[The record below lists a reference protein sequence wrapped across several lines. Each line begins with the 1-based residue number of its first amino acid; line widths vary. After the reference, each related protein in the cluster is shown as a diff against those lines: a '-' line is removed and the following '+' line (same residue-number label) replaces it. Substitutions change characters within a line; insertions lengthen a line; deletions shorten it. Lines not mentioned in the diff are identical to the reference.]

1 MSRSFEGIDDEEY
14 DDVLIDSTYQTI
26 IHEVGQ
32 MLQRKLEPIK
42 ERLKKLDERFQ
53 REQISSSQEM
63 KKRSSRR
70 HYSTR
75 DSYQDFYSTRRS
87 RPREANS
94 EFESF
99 RDDKRKSKRVSTS
112 ASIYSSTKDYLRRG
126 ERVSRVSK
134 YSATEDL
141 SQREDCHLYEEPFSY
156 SQQKVSLFDDL
167 YFCNEIETS
176 CEKEKERE
184 RENENEK
191 EMKEKEDECEIEKK
205 IENEIENK
213 NECEKEKEIE
223 KESEIEGRNESAKE
237 MSDMVKERGFENELE
252 KERNEKD
259 ESEKE
264 RSVVTNHPMNFP
276 CFVSTFQVSR
286 NPIYQFQLQYFSK
299 EKRFRLVE
307 KGKIVDDP
315 SPQVLKGKPCK
326 GSTVFESSQSYLILD
341 DEISKDLVC
350 EKVFHLDLIG
360 NHNLIVDKCVL
371 HSNVKYLSAHEPI
384 IVKID
389 QEVSPGKPKQKLGL
403 CDEKLTSNLFACDD
417 HVNYLNC
424 GVNFP
429 CLRVRMKYEGFDC
442 SNVCMPNSY
451 LLDMC
456 EVI

>member
-1 MSRSFEGIDDEEY
+1 
-14 DDVLIDSTYQTI
+14 
-26 IHEVGQ
+26 
-32 MLQRKLEPIK
+32 
-42 ERLKKLDERFQ
+42 
-53 REQISSSQEM
+53 
-63 KKRSSRR
+63 
-70 HYSTR
+70 
-75 DSYQDFYSTRRS
+75 
-87 RPREANS
+87 
-94 EFESF
+94 
-99 RDDKRKSKRVSTS
+99 
-112 ASIYSSTKDYLRRG
+112 
-126 ERVSRVSK
+126 
-134 YSATEDL
+134 
-141 SQREDCHLYEEPFSY
+141 
-156 SQQKVSLFDDL
+156 
-167 YFCNEIETS
+167 
-176 CEKEKERE
+176 
-184 RENENEK
+184 
-191 EMKEKEDECEIEKK
+191 MKEKEDECEIEKK

-213 NECEKEKEIE
+213 NECEKEKETE
-223 KESEIEGRNESAKE
+223 KESEIEGRNESTKE

-252 KERNEKD
+252 KEINEKD

-286 NPIYQFQLQYFSK
+286 NPIDQFQLQYFSK

-389 QEVSPGKPKQKLGL
+389 QEVSPGKPKQNLGL
-403 CDEKLTSNLFACDD
+403 CDEKLTSNLCACDD

-424 GVNFP
+424 GVNFS

-456 EVI
+456 EVLVKKKF

>member
-1 MSRSFEGIDDEEY
+1 M
-14 DDVLIDSTYQTI
+14 
-26 IHEVGQ
+26 
-32 MLQRKLEPIK
+32 
-42 ERLKKLDERFQ
+42 
-53 REQISSSQEM
+53 
-63 KKRSSRR
+63 
-70 HYSTR
+70 
-75 DSYQDFYSTRRS
+75 
-87 RPREANS
+87 
-94 EFESF
+94 
-99 RDDKRKSKRVSTS
+99 
-112 ASIYSSTKDYLRRG
+112 
-126 ERVSRVSK
+126 SK

-141 SQREDCHLYEEPFSY
+141 SQREDCHLCEEPFSY

-176 CEKEKERE
+176 CEKEKECE
-184 RENENEK
+184 RENEKEK

-213 NECEKEKEIE
+213 NECEKEKETE
-223 KESEIEGRNESAKE
+223 KESEIEGRNESE
-237 MSDMVKERGFENELE
+237 E
-252 KERNEKD
+252 
-259 ESEKE
+259 E

-286 NPIYQFQLQYFSK
+286 NPIDQFQLQYFSK

-389 QEVSPGKPKQKLGL
+389 QEVSPGKPKQNLGL
-403 CDEKLTSNLFACDD
+403 CDEKLTSNLCACDD

-424 GVNFP
+424 GVNFS

-456 EVI
+456 EVLVKKKFLLRCETTNENRVFKPGIYIPKLTSSQARGSFVFDPGDYYSLFLLKGFGFCNFDFRDYAFRLTCDLGLCPLEKKVRTVFTFDPGTGSLVQFLHKILM

>member
-14 DDVLIDSTYQTI
+14 DDVLIDPTYQAI

-53 REQISSSQEM
+53 REQIFSSQET

-99 RDDKRKSKRVSTS
+99 RDDKRKCKRVSTS

-134 YSATEDL
+134 YSATKDL
-141 SQREDCHLYEEPFSY
+141 SQREYCHLYEESFSY
-156 SQQKVSLFDDL
+156 SQRKASHFNDF
-167 YFCNEIETS
+167 YFCNGIEIACEK
-176 CEKEKERE
+176 EKEKERE
-184 RENENEK
+184 RENEHEK
-191 EMKEKEDECEIEKK
+191 EMKEKEDEWEIEKK
-205 IENEIENK
+205 IENEIENQ
-213 NECEKEKEIE
+213 NECEKEKETE
-223 KESEIEGRNESAKE
+223 KESEIEGRNESE
-237 MSDMVKERGFENELE
+237 Q
-252 KERNEKD
+252 
-259 ESEKE
+259 E

-286 NPIYQFQLQYFSK
+286 NPIDQFQLQYFSK

-326 GSTVFESSQSYLILD
+326 GFTVFESSQSYLNLD

-389 QEVSPGKPKQKLGL
+389 QEVSPGKPPQNLGL

-417 HVNYLNC
+417 HVTL
-424 GVNFP
+424 
-429 CLRVRMKYEGFDC
+429 
-442 SNVCMPNSY
+442 
-451 LLDMC
+451 
-456 EVI
+456 

>member
-1 MSRSFEGIDDEEY
+1 
-14 DDVLIDSTYQTI
+14 
-26 IHEVGQ
+26 

-53 REQISSSQEM
+53 REQISS
-63 KKRSSRR
+63 
-70 HYSTR
+70 
-75 DSYQDFYSTRRS
+75 
-87 RPREANS
+87 
-94 EFESF
+94 
-99 RDDKRKSKRVSTS
+99 
-112 ASIYSSTKDYLRRG
+112 
-126 ERVSRVSK
+126 
-134 YSATEDL
+134 
-141 SQREDCHLYEEPFSY
+141 
-156 SQQKVSLFDDL
+156 
-167 YFCNEIETS
+167 NEW
-176 CEKEKERE
+176 
-184 RENENEK
+184 
-191 EMKEKEDECEIEKK
+191 EIEKK

-213 NECEKEKEIE
+213 NECEKEKETE

-286 NPIYQFQLQYFSK
+286 NPIDQFQLQYFSK

-326 GSTVFESSQSYLILD
+326 GSTIFESSQSYLILD

-371 HSNVKYLSAHEPI
+371 HSNVKYLSAHKPI

-424 GVNFP
+424 GVNFS

-456 EVI
+456 EVLVKKKFSLRCETTNENRVFKPGIYIPKLTSSQARGSFVFDPGDYYSLFLLKGFGFCNFDFRDYAFRLFCGSDLFLS

>member
-14 DDVLIDSTYQTI
+14 DDVLIDPTYQTI

-53 REQISSSQEM
+53 REQISSSQET
-63 KKRSSRR
+63 KKRSSRQ

-126 ERVSRVSK
+126 ARVSRVSK

-141 SQREDCHLYEEPFSY
+141 SQREDCHLYEESFSY
-156 SQQKVSLFDDL
+156 SQRKASHFDDF
-167 YFCNEIETS
+167 YFCNGIEIACEK
-176 CEKEKERE
+176 EKEKERE
-184 RENENEK
+184 RENEHEK
-191 EMKEKEDECEIEKK
+191 EMKEKEDEWEIEKK

-213 NECEKEKEIE
+213 KEYEKDKVTE

-237 MSDMVKERGFENELE
+237 MSDM
-252 KERNEKD
+252 D

-286 NPIYQFQLQYFSK
+286 NPIDQFQLQYFSK

-371 HSNVKYLSAHEPI
+371 HSNVKYLSAHKPI

-417 HVNYLNC
+417 HDTSSI
-424 GVNFP
+424 
-429 CLRVRMKYEGFDC
+429 RM
-442 SNVCMPNSY
+442 M
-451 LLDMC
+451 
-456 EVI
+456 

>member
-14 DDVLIDSTYQTI
+14 DDVLIDPTYQTI

-53 REQISSSQEM
+53 REQISSSQET

-126 ERVSRVSK
+126 ARVSRVSK

-141 SQREDCHLYEEPFSY
+141 SQREDCHLYEESFSY
-156 SQQKVSLFDDL
+156 SQRKASHFDDF
-167 YFCNEIETS
+167 YFCNGIEIACEK
-176 CEKEKERE
+176 EKEKERE
-184 RENENEK
+184 RENEHEK
-191 EMKEKEDECEIEKK
+191 EMKEKEDEWEIEKK

-213 NECEKEKEIE
+213 NECEKEKETE

-237 MSDMVKERGFENELE
+237 MSDMV
-252 KERNEKD
+252 
-259 ESEKE
+259 
-264 RSVVTNHPMNFP
+264 
-276 CFVSTFQVSR
+276 SR
-286 NPIYQFQLQYFSK
+286 NPIDQFQLQYFSK

-315 SPQVLKGKPCK
+315 STQVLKGKPCK

-371 HSNVKYLSAHEPI
+371 HSNVKYLSAHKPI

-417 HVNYLNC
+417 HVTL
-424 GVNFP
+424 
-429 CLRVRMKYEGFDC
+429 
-442 SNVCMPNSY
+442 
-451 LLDMC
+451 
-456 EVI
+456 

>member
-14 DDVLIDSTYQTI
+14 DDVLIDPTYQTI

-53 REQISSSQEM
+53 REQISSSQET

-99 RDDKRKSKRVSTS
+99 QDDKRKSKRVSTS

-126 ERVSRVSK
+126 ARVSRVSK

-141 SQREDCHLYEEPFSY
+141 SQREDCHLYEESFSY
-156 SQQKVSLFDDL
+156 SQRKASHFDDF
-167 YFCNEIETS
+167 YFCNGIEIACEK
-176 CEKEKERE
+176 EKEKERE
-184 RENENEK
+184 RENEHEK
-191 EMKEKEDECEIEKK
+191 EMKEKEDEWEIEKK

-213 NECEKEKEIE
+213 NECKKEKETE

-237 MSDMVKERGFENELE
+237 MSDM
-252 KERNEKD
+252 D

-286 NPIYQFQLQYFSK
+286 NPIDQFQLQYFSK

-307 KGKIVDDP
+307 K
-315 SPQVLKGKPCK
+315 
-326 GSTVFESSQSYLILD
+326 VFSILILD

-371 HSNVKYLSAHEPI
+371 HSNVKYLSAHKPI

-417 HVNYLNC
+417 HVTL
-424 GVNFP
+424 
-429 CLRVRMKYEGFDC
+429 
-442 SNVCMPNSY
+442 
-451 LLDMC
+451 
-456 EVI
+456 

>member
-1 MSRSFEGIDDEEY
+1 
-14 DDVLIDSTYQTI
+14 
-26 IHEVGQ
+26 
-32 MLQRKLEPIK
+32 
-42 ERLKKLDERFQ
+42 
-53 REQISSSQEM
+53 
-63 KKRSSRR
+63 
-70 HYSTR
+70 
-75 DSYQDFYSTRRS
+75 
-87 RPREANS
+87 
-94 EFESF
+94 
-99 RDDKRKSKRVSTS
+99 
-112 ASIYSSTKDYLRRG
+112 
-126 ERVSRVSK
+126 
-134 YSATEDL
+134 
-141 SQREDCHLYEEPFSY
+141 
-156 SQQKVSLFDDL
+156 
-167 YFCNEIETS
+167 
-176 CEKEKERE
+176 
-184 RENENEK
+184 
-191 EMKEKEDECEIEKK
+191 MKEKEDEWEIEKK

-213 NECEKEKEIE
+213 NECEKEKETK

-276 CFVSTFQVSR
+276 CFVSTFQ
-286 NPIYQFQLQYFSK
+286 
-299 EKRFRLVE
+299 

-371 HSNVKYLSAHEPI
+371 HSNVKYLSAHKPI

-424 GVNFP
+424 GVNFS
-429 CLRVRMKYEGFDC
+429 CLRVRMKYERFDC

-456 EVI
+456 EVLVKKKFSLRCETTNENRVFKPGIYIPKLAPSQARGSFVFDPGDYYSLFLLKGFGFYNFDFRDYAFRLFCGSDLFLSMNFLIHFGKVTL